1 MEGLSL
7 RKVLTAP
14 VTHRHD
20 VIGFAVL
27 RSGRGGTVGFRR
39 RYRLQRWIGGGLNVT
54 DHAIFAGP
62 FGFGTREPSCVGFFW
77 DLLHWLARR
86 PDGLNRGVRLGLHLG
101 LRILGSDIGSRAG
114 ARRHPAGVQTNVY
127 GREITKQGRVGIR
140 ACEFRLDLSPG
151 HLGIEHEEIA
161 LAGEQSEK
169 GVLVIPVHFDPDQ
182 VPVGPIWNEVLINL
196 RNRERRGQVLR
207 AGIGYSLNE
216 RPEESLQNI
225 AGL

>member
-27 RSGRGGTVGFRR
+27 RSGRRGTVGFRR
-39 RYRLQRWIGGGLNVT
+39 RHRLQRWIGGGLNVT

-62 FGFGTREPSCVGFFW
+62 FGFGTGEPSCVGSFW
-77 DLLHWLARR
+77 DLLLWLVRR
-86 PDGLNRGVRLGLHLG
+86 PAGLNRSVRLGLRLR
-101 LRILGSDIGSRAG
+101 LRIPGLDIGSRAG
-114 ARRHPAGVQTNVY
+114 ARGHPAGVQTNVY
-127 GREITKQGRVGIR
+127 GGEITEQSRVGIR
-140 ACEFRLDLSPG
+140 ASEFRLDLSPS
-151 HLGIEHEEIA
+151 HVGIEHEEIA
-161 LAGEQSEK
+161 LAREQSEE

-182 VPVGPIWNEVLINL
+182 VPVGPIWNEVLINF

-207 AGIGYSLNE
+207 AGIGDSLNK
-216 RPEESLQNI
+216 RLEESLQNI